1 MLLYFAADK
10 AQKLRK
16 WKQKPITGGTQT
28 QLISIFTDSLQL
40 IMDCTATI
48 TTITTTLHH
57 LTASFPGQP
66 RQAGIRKVKPVWI

>member
-16 WKQKPITGGTQT
+16 WKQNKKPITGGTQT

-40 IMDCTATI
+40 IMDCTATA
-48 TTITTTLHH
+48 ITTTLHH
-57 LTASFPGQP
+57 LTASSPGQP